1 MSVGQTHH
9 NATRKL
15 FKFEYRSNVRTLSE
29 IESYFESFEILE
41 MEMLTR
47 TVTHLSS
54 NKIIFGMRHALFHP
68 RLTPMQR

>member
-68 RLTPMQR
+68 RLTLMQR